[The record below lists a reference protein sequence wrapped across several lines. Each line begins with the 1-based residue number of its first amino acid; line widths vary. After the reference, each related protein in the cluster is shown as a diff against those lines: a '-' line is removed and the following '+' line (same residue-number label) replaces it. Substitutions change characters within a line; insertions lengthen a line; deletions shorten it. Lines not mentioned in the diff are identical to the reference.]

1 MKELLLAAA
10 LCTSLLQ
17 AAHAARAR
25 EPSGTSI
32 PASAVPAEFFDRSL
46 NADARQGVI
55 RGAIQRVNDRSVPLH
70 PGTAAAFL
78 EALDTENW
86 LASQGQPGDPAV
98 RTALYEGLSRLLVRY
113 AQDRT
118 PPEQAPQF
126 SRVTLPLLELLR
138 LQEVDGPDRAMYS
151 RDIQDLPV
159 TGLLVPRIVRDLNT
173 ALAENPALLS
183 ALDGSSGRL
192 MRALTNTLRNG
203 LPGAAD
209 SQAIVIEL
217 VRERGIENT
226 NVERALIDLSFGA
239 PSEILRDMAR
249 RTLECMQAARDARGD

>member
-1 MKELLLAAA
+1 MKTLLLAAA
-10 LCTSLLQ
+10 LGASLPH
-17 AAHAARAR
+17 AARAARAR
-25 EPSGTSI
+25 EPSGTFM
-32 PASAVPAEFFDRSL
+32 PPSAVPAEFFDRSL
-46 NADARQGVI
+46 NPDARQGVI
-55 RGAIQRVNDRSVPLH
+55 RGATQRINDRSVPLH

-78 EALDTENW
+78 EALDIENW

-126 SRVTLPLLELLR
+126 ARVVGPLLELLR
-138 LQEVDGPDRAMYS
+138 LQEVDGPDRTMYS

-159 TGLLVPRIVRDLNT
+159 TGVLVPRIVRDLNA

-209 SQAIVIEL
+209 SQAVVMEL
-217 VRERGIENT
+217 VRDRGIENI
-226 NVERALIDLSFGA
+226 NVQRALIDLSFGA
-239 PSEILRDMAR
+239 PSESLREMAR
-249 RTLECMQAARDARGD
+249 QTLERMQAARDARGD